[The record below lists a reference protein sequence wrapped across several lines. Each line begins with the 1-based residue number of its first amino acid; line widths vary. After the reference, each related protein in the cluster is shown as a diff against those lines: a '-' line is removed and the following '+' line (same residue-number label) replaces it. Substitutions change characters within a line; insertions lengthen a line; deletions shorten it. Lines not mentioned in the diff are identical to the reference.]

1 MQALEQLP
9 SAPLATPPAMSEG
22 VRVLVVEDSKSE
34 QMRLQALISAL
45 GYEVL
50 VANDGEGALE
60 QMCNQRIDLIVSDWR
75 MPRMNGIELCRIVR
89 AEEQFQPYIIL
100 VTGQNTKSDL
110 VAGMDAGADDF
121 ISKPFAS
128 EELRVRLQAGVRV
141 LQLRH
146 DSEQRSIELAR
157 ALQRE
162 EQANQSIR
170 EDLRLAAKMQRE
182 FLPAPI
188 SPFPQL
194 EIGGLFQA
202 ASQVAG
208 DSYNFFALDPDHL
221 AFYLIDVAGHGVAA
235 AMQSFALSRLLS
247 PEMEAFKRAPGNE
260 TPNEARQLP
269 PAIADPSA
277 VVATLNERFSRNDE
291 CRHYFTM
298 ICGVLNVD
306 TGRGRLCQA
315 GHPHPLIMEGPRRMR
330 RLGNGGFAVGMLQ
343 EADYED
349 IDFCLA
355 PGERL
360 VIYSDGVTDCSD
372 PAGERIGLQ
381 GFANMIGRFQAQPV
395 PTLIE
400 GIDNCLQTWRGG
412 QDNEDD
418 VSVLTI
424 GRKPT

>member
-1 MQALEQLP
+1 MQAAEQQP
-9 SAPLATPPAMSEG
+9 FPAMEPTTATSQG
-22 VRVLVVEDSKSE
+22 LRVLIVEDSKSE
-34 QMRLQALISAL
+34 QMRIQALISAL

-50 VANDGEGALE
+50 VANDGESALE
-60 QMCNQRIDLIVSDWR
+60 QVRTQAVDLIVSDWR
-75 MPRMNGIELCRIVR
+75 MPRMNGIEMCRTIR
-89 AEEQFQPYIIL
+89 GEEQFQPYIIL

-128 EELRVRLQAGVRV
+128 EELRVRLQAGVR
-141 LQLRH
+141 LLRLRKE
-146 DSEQRSIELAR
+146 SEQRSIELAR
-157 ALQRE
+157 ALRRE

-170 EDLRLAAKMQRE
+170 EDLRLAASMQQE
-182 FLPAPI
+182 FLPTPV
-188 SPFPQL
+188 SPFPEL
-194 EIGGLFQA
+194 EIGTLFQA
-202 ASQVAG
+202 ASHVAG

-247 PEMEAFKRAPGNE
+247 AEMGTFENQAQAGGAPQGRE
-260 TPNEARQLP
+260 LP
-269 PAIADPSA
+269 PHIADPSA
-277 VVATLNERFSRNDE
+277 VVSTLNRRFSRNEE

-298 ICGVLNVD
+298 ACGVLNIQ

-330 RLGNGGFAVGMLQ
+330 RLGNGGFPVGML
-343 EADYED
+343 EDAEYED

-360 VIYSDGVTDCSD
+360 VIYSDGITDCIN
-372 PAGERIGLQ
+372 PEGERIGLQ
-381 GFANMIGRFQAQPV
+381 GLANMIGRFQAQPM
-395 PTLIE
+395 PILIE
-400 GIDNCLQTWRGG
+400 GIENNLQAWRAG

-418 VSVLTI
+418 LSVLAI
-424 GRKPT
+424 GRKTI